1 MNGGE
6 AVSVSPNLTAMPGS
20 LPCDQEPREY
30 HVASAA
36 WTSLHKKKCNLHG

>member
-20 LPCDQEPREY
+20 LLCDQEPREY
-30 HVASAA
+30 HVASPA
-36 WTSLHKKKCNLHG
+36 WTSLCNKKSNLHG